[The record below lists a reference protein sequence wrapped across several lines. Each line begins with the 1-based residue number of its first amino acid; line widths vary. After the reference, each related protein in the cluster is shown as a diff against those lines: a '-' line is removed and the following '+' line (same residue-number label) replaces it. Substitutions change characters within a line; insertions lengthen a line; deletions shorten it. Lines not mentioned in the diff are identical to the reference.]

1 MILIVGSGQD
11 SCIQSVAETA
21 YDVGVEHRFID
32 FLTVDHDELLIEI
45 GPNATSGRAQ
55 VAGEVF
61 ELGDVSAVYARPL
74 DVGRSQRAKGFIDA
88 ITQWLDLV
96 DALVVNRPLS
106 MRSNASKPF
115 QAQLIAAAGFA
126 VPDTLVTNDPDAVRA
141 FHAAHGRV
149 IFKSTSGIRSIV
161 RELEG
166 DFETT
171 LPRVRALPTQFQE
184 YVAGDDVRVH
194 VVGDAVFATEMT
206 TAAIDY
212 RYARRDGTEVTHR
225 AIDIEDELA
234 ERCRA
239 LSTLLELPLCGIDLR
254 RRADGTFVCFEVNPM
269 PAFSYYEA
277 NAGQPIARA
286 LVDFLAGKS

>member
-1 MILIVGSGQD
+1 MILIVGSAQD

-21 YDVGVEHRFID
+21 YDVGVEHRFVD
-32 FLTVDHDELLIEI
+32 LLTIDHDELLIEI
-45 GPNATSGRAQ
+45 GPTATSGRAQ
-55 VAGEVF
+55 IASEVV
-61 ELGDVSAVYARPL
+61 ELCDVSAVYARPL
-74 DVGRSQRAKGFIDA
+74 DVGRSPRAKEFIDSL
-88 ITQWLDLV
+88 TQWLDLAE
-96 DALVVNRPLS
+96 ALVVNRPLS

-115 QAQLIAAAGFA
+115 QAQLIASAGFV
-126 VPDTLVTNDPDAVRA
+126 VPDTIVTNDPDAVRA
-141 FHAAHGRV
+141 FHATYGRV

-166 DFETT
+166 EFETT
-171 LPRVRALPTQFQE
+171 LSRVRALPTQFQE
-184 YVAGDDVRVH
+184 YVAGVDVRVH

-206 TAAIDY
+206 TGAIDY
-212 RYARRDGTEVTHR
+212 RYARRDGAEVTHQ
-225 AIDIEDELA
+225 AIEIDDELT

-239 LSTLLELPLCGIDLR
+239 LSKLLDLPLCGIDLR
-254 RRADGTFVCFEVNPM
+254 RRPDGSHVCFEVNPM